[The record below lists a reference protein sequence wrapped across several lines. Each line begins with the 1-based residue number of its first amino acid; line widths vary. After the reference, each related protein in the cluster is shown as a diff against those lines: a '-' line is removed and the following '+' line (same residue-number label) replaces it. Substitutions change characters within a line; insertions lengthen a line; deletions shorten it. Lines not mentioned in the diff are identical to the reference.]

1 MGKENT
7 QEEGEAF
14 EGDYT
19 TLIKR
24 LTGPRAKTMYSI
36 LELLLQNVKSEPVPA
51 SEIKTQLGISKQA
64 ATNAARRL
72 EETGLITRTS
82 EGYMI
87 NQGFII
93 NLLIQL
99 VGDLLRKT
107 ES

>member
-7 QEEGEAF
+7 QEEDEAF

-24 LTGPRAKTMYSI
+24 LTDPRAKTMYSI

-51 SEIKTQLGISKQA
+51 SEIKTLLGISKQA

-82 EGYMI
+82 EGYLI

-99 VGDLLRKT
+99 VGDLLRKM

>member
-1 MGKENT
+1 MEKENK
-7 QEEGEAF
+7 QEEGETF

-24 LTGPRAKTMYSI
+24 LTDQRAKTMYSI
-36 LELLLQNVKSEPVPA
+36 LGLLLENVKSEPVPA
-51 SEIKTQLGISKQA
+51 GEIKNRLGISKQA

-72 EETGLITRTS
+72 EETGLITRIS
-82 EGYMI
+82 EGYII

-99 VGDLLRKT
+99 VGDLLRKI